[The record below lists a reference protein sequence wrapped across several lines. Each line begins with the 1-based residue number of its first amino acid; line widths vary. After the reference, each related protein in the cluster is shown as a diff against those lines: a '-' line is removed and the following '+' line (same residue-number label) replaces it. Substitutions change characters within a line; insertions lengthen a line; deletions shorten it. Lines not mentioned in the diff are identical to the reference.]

1 MENSTEI
8 PQKLKIELLYDP
20 ATPLLGTYLKKIKY
34 YFEKYV
40 FPSFTA
46 ALFTRAKIRK
56 QPKCPL
62 IDEWIKKMNKE
73 DYYSAKKKK
82 PHKTEILPFVTTW
95 MDLESFILNE
105 LSQRK
110 TNTI

>member
-1 MENSTEI
+1 MENSIEI

-20 ATPLLGTYLKKIKY
+20 VTPLLGTYPKKIKY
-34 YFEKYV
+34 YFEKYM

-56 QPKCPL
+56 QPEYPM
-62 IDEWIKKMNKE
+62 IDEWINKMNKE

-82 PHKTEILPFVTTW
+82 NKNKNKKTEILLLVTTW
-95 MDLESFILNE
+95 MDLESFILVN
-105 LSQRK
+105 
-110 TNTI
+110 

>member
-56 QPKCPL
+56 QPKCQSIEDWKESVVGDIFYPYSLPL
-62 IDEWIKKMNKE
+62 GLGAQW
-73 DYYSAKKKK
+73 
-82 PHKTEILPFVTTW
+82 
-95 MDLESFILNE
+95 
-105 LSQRK
+105 
-110 TNTI
+110 

>member
-73 DYYSAKKKK
+73 DYYSAKKKNLIK
-82 PHKTEILPFVTTW
+82 LKSCHL
-95 MDLESFILNE
+95 
-105 LSQRK
+105 
-110 TNTI
+110 